1 VRGGPQP
8 DALQTGKGR
17 TRRLIHGAAF
27 SFSADDLGRPLGR
40 RPDAALRRSRRPVS
54 ALGGSSARAPL
65 SETRLCVA
73 AWTSGRDPLE
83 ALAILYAVESG
94 QPDVA
99 RTKLDGLVRFYGFAA
114 DSDATAYFRLHAE
127 LDHQHAAE
135 ARTLIDQ
142 HARLG
147 DADRLVA
154 VAEDALAGNWRLLD
168 GVEAQGA

>member
-1 VRGGPQP
+1 V
-8 DALQTGKGR
+8 
-17 TRRLIHGAAF
+17 
-27 SFSADDLGRPLGR
+27 
-40 RPDAALRRSRRPVS
+40 
-54 ALGGSSARAPL
+54 
-65 SETRLCVA
+65 
-73 AWTSGRDPLE
+73 GRDPLE